1 MNTPQDTEK
10 ICFSKN
16 SDGICA
22 TSSKSNLMVRVSLAS
37 IAAAEPSWSFPR
49 DFQCARWHGVSNLG
63 QGASNREVLIISK
76 AFLGIG

>member
-22 TSSKSNLMVRVSLAS
+22 TSSKSNLFGSGFYS
-37 IAAAEPSWSFPR
+37 
-49 DFQCARWHGVSNLG
+49 HG
-63 QGASNREVLIISK
+63 
-76 AFLGIG
+76 